1 MFEDMLTGGGGGWL
15 SVDGGGGGV
24 EQAPLEVVLSNKEKP
39 GNVSNIT
46 CGANKET
53 NNPNALRHMSVT
65 QRLIQQ
71 RFKNNSLFP
80 KTSHGRSKVS
90 AYP

>member
-65 QRLIQQ
+65 QRAAARGAPSDTTTI
-71 RFKNNSLFP
+71 
-80 KTSHGRSKVS
+80 
-90 AYP
+90 